1 MPSFCPKMGL
11 ISILMQNSH
20 ESIETITDRSKPAQI
35 MPECLGKWENFWIKS
50 FETLQPQGV
59 NHKVNP

>member
-1 MPSFCPKMGL
+1 
-11 ISILMQNSH
+11 MQNSH

-50 FETLQPQGV
+50 LETLQPQGV
-59 NHKVNP
+59 NHKVNL